1 MTLQVG
7 SADEV
12 TLDKGKDYDLALDGN
27 NFTVTFHRTFGNL
40 TQTDG
45 NPLNNYR
52 SMFIMQR
59 VVRIQELLATQVRL
73 RGMEVKRLKNQVTV
87 YLKCQDC
94 HYEWFP
100 TFMGFRHQW

>member
-27 NFTVTFHRTFGNL
+27 DFTVTFHRTFGNL

-52 SMFIMQR
+52 
-59 VVRIQELLATQVRL
+59 VNVYYATSSKNSGTV
-73 RGMEVKRLKNQVTV
+73 GNTSTVAWDKVKRLKT
-87 YLKCQDC
+87 K
-94 HYEWFP
+94 
-100 TFMGFRHQW
+100 